1 MAFLFYGV
9 EMSTVDETIIITTK
23 EYEKLL
29 NDQAFLRALKAAGV
43 DNWEGFQYACEETCL
58 EEEE

>member
-29 NDQAFLRALKAAGV
+29 KDQAFLRALEAAG
-43 DNWEGFQYACEETCL
+43 EEAL
-58 EEEE
+58 WKRKNDGQR